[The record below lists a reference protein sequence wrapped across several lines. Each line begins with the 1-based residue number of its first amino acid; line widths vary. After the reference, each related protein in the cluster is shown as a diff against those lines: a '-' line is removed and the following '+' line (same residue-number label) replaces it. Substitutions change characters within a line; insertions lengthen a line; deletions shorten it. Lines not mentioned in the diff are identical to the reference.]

1 MSKVVYAKAKYVR
14 RTPRKTR
21 LLIDLIRGKRAVE
34 ASDILKFSHQAAAKD
49 VAKVL
54 KSAMAN
60 AEHNF
65 SLEKNSIYV
74 LEAFVNEAPML
85 KRGRAVSKGRYHQIL
100 KRNSHIVVGV
110 GIKEGEGK
118 AVTKAVKAE
127 AKQAVKPVQAKKEES
142 KTVKA
147 SKPSAKT
154 KINSK
159 KAKK

>member
-1 MSKVVYAKAKYVR
+1 MSKVIYATAKYVR
-14 RTPRKTR
+14 KTPRKTR
-21 LLIDLIRGKRAVE
+21 LLIDLIRGKRATE
-34 ASDILKFSHQAAAKD
+34 AYDILKFSHQSAARD
-49 VAKVL
+49 VIKVL

-65 SLEKNSIYV
+65 SLDKTGIYV

-110 GIKEGEGK
+110 GIKEGAIKPE
-118 AVTKAVKAE
+118 TKGVKAE
-127 AKQAVKPVQAKKEES
+127 AKKEAKPKEVK
-142 KTVKA
+142 KA
-147 SKPSAKT
+147 
-154 KINSK
+154 KINSN